1 MLKSIN
7 PSGTQ
12 SWKELRNHFGDM
24 EFVQMQKLFEKDS
37 QRAKHMNIKWDEFL
51 LDYSKNKVTS
61 ETLSLLFK
69 LAKEVGLQDAIKA
82 MFDGVKINAT
92 EGRSVLHT
100 ALRNFSDIK
109 SIEIEGEDILLD
121 IKGTRK
127 RIKDFTEKV
136 LNGEYLSATGEK
148 FTDVINIGIGGSD
161 LGPKMVVNALVNY
174 RNNLGVH
181 YISNVDDDYLHSVLK
196 QLNPAT
202 TLVLI
207 VSKTFT
213 TQETI
218 ENAKRIKSWI
228 ERELVGKDFNKHFI
242 GVSASVEEAE
252 KFGLYKDNIYPMW
265 DYVGGRFSL
274 WSAVG
279 LSVSLA
285 VGYDNFEALLKGAYE
300 MDTHFQSTDFE
311 SNLPVVMA
319 LLSVWYNNFYGYET
333 EAVVPYSQV
342 LEKFPAHLQQMIME
356 SNGKNK
362 DRSGIPVNYQT
373 GTLIWGEVGVSAQHA
388 FFQLFH
394 QGTKV
399 IPIDFIGFVNPFV
412 EGDSSHDI
420 LMSNF
425 FGQSEAL
432 LKGKAG
438 EVYESDDSIF
448 LSNFREFSGNKPSN
462 TLLISKLTPKNLG
475 ALIAL
480 YEHKTFVQGVIWNI
494 YSFDQFGVEYGKVLA
509 KNIQNEIKTKNISK
523 HDSSTVFLLDYYL
536 NNRK

>member
-24 EFVQMQKLFEKDS
+24 EFVQMQKLFEKDP
-37 QRAKHMNIKWDEFL
+37 QRANSLSVKWEEFL
-51 LDYSKNKVTS
+51 LDYSKNKVTD
-61 ETLSLLFK
+61 ETLSLLFD
-69 LAKEVGLQDAIKA
+69 LAKEVGLKDAINA
-82 MFDGVKINAT
+82 MFDGFKINAT
-92 EGRSVLHT
+92 EDRSVLHT
-100 ALRNFSDIK
+100 ALRDFSDNK
-109 SIEIEGEDILLD
+109 KIEIEGEDILLD

-136 LNGEYLSATGEK
+136 LNGEYLSATGQK

-174 RNNLGVH
+174 RNDLGIH

-228 ERELVGKDFNKHFI
+228 EKELVGRDFNKHFI

-252 KFGLYKDNIYPMW
+252 EFGLYKENIYPMW

-279 LSVSLA
+279 LSVALA

-300 MDTHFQSTDFE
+300 MDNHFQSAEFE
-311 SNLPVVMA
+311 SNLPVIMA

-412 EGDSSHDI
+412 EGNSSHDI

-432 LKGKAG
+432 LKGKSG
-438 EVYESDDSIF
+438 EVYESDNSEF
-448 LSNFREFSGNKPSN
+448 LSNFREFCGNKPSN